1 MLIAKPI
8 GAGVAGYY
16 FRGQEAG
23 TWLGRASGLLGLC
36 GAVSRHDLTGV
47 LHGRRPGDG
56 VFLPGRQPA
65 RRRAGW
71 DLTFAA
77 PKSLSLL
84 SAVVNDESG
93 AFAEAHRRAVA
104 DAFQYIES
112 SHLGAAR
119 TRAPGGRAPVLGGV
133 AAAFQHRTNASAEP
147 HLHTHVL
154 VANLGLLEGGEWS
167 ALSASDWWPARR
179 SLAAV
184 YQMGLRHY
192 LRDMGWDLDW
202 RLRPDGRADLADV
215 PRAAIRAA
223 SYQGRAAAALGRSR
237 SRQLASPLPWQAGVA
252 QTGLHGALPGPEPSA
267 APAPGPQPVVPSG
280 TDRDLSR
287 LVTGRLLSERSTFR
301 RGDVLTAMA
310 ACSSHGMTAE
320 AALGW
325 VDRFLADCQLVPPV
339 NGRPRWTTGLAADA
353 DARLTRMM
361 TPARTSPLQPV
372 PAGGG
377 ETPAH
382 RSPARDVKPEDLG
395 LVEILAAPDGQSNL
409 LAQAALIE
417 HWRSAWDEAGLLVG
431 VRTGSPDGAARWRA
445 LTGLA
450 SARTSRRPDVLVVD
464 HADRLPTPEL
474 LAVLS
479 TRIASGV
486 RTVLV
491 EGGTRLRRAEP
502 ASAGFERA
510 GLAWGRLDPGPEPD
524 WSISGG
530 QPETGSS
537 RAAATQLLETWLAAR
552 LDDKPGV
559 LVGLGPD
566 EVRGL
571 NQAARSL
578 LRRHGLLKGPSVR
591 AAGREYRTGDGVV
604 ALGGQGSTRRK
615 GTLAWNH
622 VGATED
628 LRSPQ
633 LARVGHA
640 YAATP
645 ALATRLPNPVLL
657 LGDAV
662 QVPLLR
668 HRIMCLAQAGPGAQ
682 VEGPAR
688 QHRPSAGLGL

>member
-23 TWLGRASGLLGLC
+23 TWLGQASRLLGLT
-36 GAVSRHDLTGV
+36 GAVSRPDLTGV
-47 LHGRRPGDG
+47 LQGRRPGDG
-56 VFLPGRQPA
+56 VFLPGRQPV

-84 SAVVNDESG
+84 SAMAPDQSG
-93 AFAEAHRRAVA
+93 AVAGAHRRAVA
-104 DAFQYIES
+104 DAFQ
-112 SHLGAAR
+112 
-119 TRAPGGRAPVLGGV
+119 
-133 AAAFQHRTNASAEP
+133 HRTNAAAEP

-202 RLRPDGRADLADV
+202 RLRPDGLADLADV

-223 SYQGRAAAALGRSR
+223 SYQGRAAAALGRAR
-237 SRQLASPLPWQAGVA
+237 SRQLASPRPWQVGVA
-252 QTGLHGALPGPEPSA
+252 PTGLHGALPGPGPSA
-267 APAPGPQPVVPSG
+267 TPAPGPRPVRPGG

-287 LVTGRLLSERSTFR
+287 LVTGRLLAERSTFR
-301 RGDVLTAMA
+301 RGDVLTALA
-310 ACSSHGMTAE
+310 ACSPDGMTAE

-325 VDRFLADCQLVPPV
+325 ADRFLADCQLVPPV
-339 NGRPRWTTGLAADA
+339 NGRPRWTTGVAADA

-372 PAGGG
+372 PAGGE
-377 ETPAH
+377 ETPGQ
-382 RSPARDVKPEDLG
+382 RSPARDVKPGDLG
-395 LVEILAAPDGQSNL
+395 LVTILAAPGGQSNL

-417 HWRSAWDEAGLLVG
+417 RWRSAWDDAGLLVG

-450 SARTSRRPDVLVVD
+450 PGRIGRRPDVLVVD

-486 RTVLV
+486 PTVLV
-491 EGGTRLRRAEP
+491 EGGTRLRRAEA
-502 ASAGFERA
+502 ASAGFEQA
-510 GLAWGRLDPGPEPD
+510 GLALGRLDPGPEPD
-524 WSISGG
+524 WSTSGG
-530 QPETGSS
+530 QPDTGSS
-537 RAAATQLLETWLAAR
+537 RAVATKLVETWLVTR
-552 LDDKPGV
+552 LDQAPGV

-571 NQAARSL
+571 NRAARSL
-578 LRRHGLLKGPSVR
+578 LRRHGLLKGPSIR

-604 ALGGQGSTRRK
+604 ALGGPESTRRR
-615 GTLAWNH
+615 GTLGEVAGVNPRSGVVTVVWNK
-622 VGATED
+622 GAGTEE
-628 LRSPQ
+628 LRSAQ
-633 LARVGHA
+633 LARIGHA

-645 ALATRLPNPVLL
+645 SLATRLPNPVLL

-662 QVPLLR
+662 HVPWLR
-668 HRIMCLAQAGPGAQ
+668 HRIVCLAQAGPGPQ

-688 QHRPSAGLGL
+688 QHRPSPGIGL